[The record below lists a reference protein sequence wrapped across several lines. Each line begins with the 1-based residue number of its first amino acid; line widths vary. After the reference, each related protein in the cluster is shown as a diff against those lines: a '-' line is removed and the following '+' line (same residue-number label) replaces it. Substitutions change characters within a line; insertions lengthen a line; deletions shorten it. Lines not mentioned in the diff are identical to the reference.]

1 MLCIVSD
8 WRPRSLG
15 FALKNLMNSKVRS
28 SCLPNA
34 PHSPQNI
41 DHKNA
46 TKMAQVQ
53 ALKPWTAAPRR
64 RYRLVDASIIDV
76 KDGQVYQHCTIDLL
90 NGRVHR
96 LSKLSQGPPPGDET
110 MKWTQGDEITINLK
124 GKFVMPGLIDCH
136 VHLAT
141 PPGEDGLRDTM
152 SQDPGT
158 SLLRQPYLANQMLRR
173 GFTTVR
179 DCGGA
184 GLAIKEALAE
194 GLIPGPRLITA
205 GHGISQT
212 GGHGD
217 LRSSKDAEFQCC
229 SGNVRGLGRIADGVE
244 QCLHAA
250 REELRQGADFI
261 KIMASGGVVSPTD
274 RLANI
279 QYTPAEIQAFCS
291 VAKDADTYVTAH
303 AYTPAAIR
311 NAITNGVM
319 GIEHGNLLDES
330 TAKLMA
336 VKGAY
341 LTPTLVTYEAMAS
354 KDFGSFLPPSI
365 AAKNLQVLE
374 AGLQSIKVADEA
386 GVTMCYGTDLLGPLQ
401 TKQNDGFRLL
411 HQAGQSPLKI
421 LQSATINA
429 ARMLRHEEQIGRIKD
444 GYFADLIIL
453 NANPLEDIEVLCK
466 PEKHLLAV
474 IKDGRVVESRW
485 SSLEKED
492 GRSHMIE

>member
-1 MLCIVSD
+1 LEPVGAWGNLNKFKS
-8 WRPRSLG
+8 SVQL
-15 FALKNLMNSKVRS
+15 FADCTSIHHKT
-28 SCLPNA
+28 
-34 PHSPQNI
+34 SPQKRN
-41 DHKNA
+41 
-46 TKMAQVQ
+46 KMAQVQ
-53 ALKPWTAAPRR
+53 AMKPWTTAPRR
-64 RYRLVDASIIDV
+64 RYRLVDATIIDV

-90 NGRVHR
+90 NGRIHR

-110 MKWTQGDEITINLK
+110 MKWTQGEELIINLN

-152 SQDPGT
+152 SQDPET
-158 SLLRQPYLANQMLRR
+158 SLLRQPYLAHQMLKR

-194 GLIPGPRLITA
+194 GLVPGPRLITA

-217 LRSSKDAEFQCC
+217 VRSSKDAEYQCC
-229 SGNVRGLGRIADGVE
+229 GGNVRGLGRIADGVE

-250 REELRQGADFI
+250 REEIRRGADFI

-274 RLANI
+274 RLSNI

-291 VAKDADTYVTAH
+291 VAKDSGTYVTAH

-311 NAITNGVM
+311 NAVTNGVL
-319 GIEHGNLLDES
+319 GIEHGNFIDES

-354 KDFGSFLPPSI
+354 KEFGSFLPPSI

-374 AGLQSIKVADEA
+374 AGLQSIKVS
-386 GVTMCYGTDLLGPLQ
+386 
-401 TKQNDGFRLL
+401 KQNKMTGSGCFNKR
-411 HQAGQSPLKI
+411 AS
-421 LQSATINA
+421 
-429 ARMLRHEEQIGRIKD
+429 LR
-444 GYFADLIIL
+444 
-453 NANPLEDIEVLCK
+453 
-466 PEKHLLAV
+466 
-474 IKDGRVVESRW
+474 
-485 SSLEKED
+485 
-492 GRSHMIE
+492 

>member
-1 MLCIVSD
+1 
-8 WRPRSLG
+8 
-15 FALKNLMNSKVRS
+15 
-28 SCLPNA
+28 
-34 PHSPQNI
+34 
-41 DHKNA
+41 
-46 TKMAQVQ
+46 MAEAQ
-53 ALKPWTAAPRR
+53 AMKPWTTAPRR
-64 RYRLVDASIIDV
+64 RYRLVDATIIDV

-90 NGRVHR
+90 NGRIHR

-110 MKWTQGDEITINLK
+110 MKWTQGEELTINLK

-152 SQDPGT
+152 SQDPDT
-158 SLLRQPYLANQMLRR
+158 SLLRQPYLALQMLRR

-194 GLIPGPRLITA
+194 GLVPGPRLITA

-217 LRSSKDAEFQCC
+217 TRSSKDAEYQCC
-229 SGNVRGLGRIADGVE
+229 GGNVRGLGRIADGVE

-274 RLANI
+274 RLANV

-291 VAKDADTYVTAH
+291 VAKDAGTYVSAH

-311 NAITNGVM
+311 NAVTNGVL
-319 GIEHGNLLDES
+319 GIEHGNLIDEA

-386 GVTMCYGTDLLGPLQ
+386 GVTLCYGTDLLGPLQ
-401 TKQNDGFRLL
+401 VKQNDGFRLL
-411 HQAGQSPLKI
+411 QQAGQSPLKI

-429 ARMLRHEEQIGRIKD
+429 ARMLRHEEQMGRIKD
-444 GYFADLIIL
+444 GYFADLLIL

-485 SSLEKED
+485 SRLEKED
-492 GRSHMIE
+492 GRSNMIE

>member
-1 MLCIVSD
+1 ML
-8 WRPRSLG
+8 
-15 FALKNLMNSKVRS
+15 
-28 SCLPNA
+28 
-34 PHSPQNI
+34 PHPPPNI
-41 DHKNA
+41 DHKKNA
-46 TKMAQVQ
+46 TKMAQAQ
-53 ALKPWTAAPRR
+53 AMKPWTTAPRR

-90 NGRVHR
+90 NGRIHR

-110 MKWTQGDEITINLK
+110 MKWTQGDELTINLK

-152 SQDPGT
+152 SQDPDT

-217 LRSSKDAEFQCC
+217 LRTSKDAEYQCC
-229 SGNVRGLGRIADGVE
+229 GGNVRGLGRIADGVE

-274 RLANI
+274 RLTNI

-311 NAITNGVM
+311 NAVTNGVM

-336 VKGAY
+336 AKGAY

-386 GVTMCYGTDLLGPLQ
+386 GVTMCYGSDLLGPLQ

-429 ARMLRHEEQIGRIKD
+429 ARMLRQEEQIGRIKD

-453 NANPLEDIEVLCK
+453 NTNPLEDIEVMCK

-492 GRSHMIE
+492 GRSNMIE